1 MSLSPS
7 LFSLKSEDITEWL
20 MTFWRKFADNDK
32 KRAHGPVYCLP
43 CNMEVETPAI
53 PNMKPE
59 QQRLH
64 SGRLNYEIDQNKA
77 ILISVTNCISIRPY
91 KEAEKPEVQQQM
103 TELVKEKIDKITEA
117 KVSIDGVDIS
127 HLAHRVRSPT
137 FELDYDYNAV
147 TDGYWILL
155 PPAALPKGK
164 HILKRSSCNNG
175 LESGTHYELTI
186 K

>member
-1 MSLSPS
+1 MSLS
-7 LFSLKSEDITEWL
+7 LFSLQSDDIKEWL
-20 MTFWRKFADNDK
+20 YVFWRKFADSDK
-32 KRAHGPVYCLP
+32 KRARGPVYCLP
-43 CNMEVETPAI
+43 CNMEVETPAM

-59 QQRLH
+59 QARLH

-91 KEAEKPEVQQQM
+91 KEAEKPEVQEEMQ
-103 TELVKEKIDKITEA
+103 ELVTEKIDKITDA
-117 KVSIDGVDIS
+117 KVSIDGLDIS
-127 HLAHRVRSPT
+127 DLAKRVRSDT
-137 FELDYDYNAV
+137 FELDYDFNAM

-155 PPAALPKGK
+155 PAGTLPKGK

-186 K
+186 R